1 MFVLENLPYNY
12 GDLEPYIDAKTME
25 IHHSKHHQTYVDKL
39 NDALKDSPDLLNTPV
54 EKLVTDIN
62 QLPEALQKAVRNHG
76 GGHYN
81 HTMFWQSMT
90 PNKDKN
96 NLPDN
101 LVGVINNAF
110 GDLESFKSQFTESAI
125 SCFGSGWAWLVAKDD
140 KLEIISTANQDTPL
154 ELGYK
159 PILGL
164 DVWEHAYYLKYQNRR
179 PEYIDAWWNV
189 VNWDAI
195 NQRLGSSS

>member
-25 IHHSKHHQTYVDKL
+25 VHHSKHHQTYVDKL

-62 QLPEALQKAVRNHG
+62 KLPEALQKAVRNHG

-90 PNKDKN
+90 PIKDKN

-101 LVGVINNAF
+101 LVSVINNAF
-110 GDLESFKSQFTESAI
+110 GDLESFKSQFTNSAV

>member
-1 MFVLENLPYNY
+1 MFVLDNLPYNY
-12 GDLEPYIDAKTME
+12 SELEPYIDAQTME
-25 IHHSKHHQTYVDKL
+25 IHYSKHHQTYIDKL
-39 NDALKDSPDLLNTPV
+39 NGALEDFPDLLNTNI
-54 EKLVTDIN
+54 EELVSDIDN
-62 QLPEALQKAVRNHG
+62 LPKSVQKAVRNHG

-90 PNKDKN
+90 PNKDYN
-96 NLPDN
+96 NIPDSLISSLSN
-101 LVGVINNAF
+101 TF
-110 GDLESFKSQFTESAI
+110 GDVESFKQQFTGSAVN
-125 SCFGSGWAWLVAKDD
+125 CFGSGWAWLVTKDD

-189 VNWDAI
+189 VNWDTVSK
-195 NQRLGSSS
+195 RLAKDS

>member
-62 QLPEALQKAVRNHG
+62 QLPESLQKAVRNHG

-101 LVGVINNAF
+101 LVSVINNAF
-110 GDLESFKSQFTESAI
+110 GDLESFKSQFTDSAV

>member
-1 MFVLENLPYNY
+1 MFLLDNLPYNY
-12 GDLEPYIDAKTME
+12 GDLEPYIDAQTME

-39 NDALKDSPDLLNTPV
+39 NGALKDYPDLLATNI
-54 EKLVTDIN
+54 EELVTDIN
-62 QLPEALQKAVRNHG
+62 KLPQEVQKAVRNHG

-90 PNKDKN
+90 PNKDENIIHESLPSSLKN
-96 NLPDN
+96 T
-101 LVGVINNAF
+101 F
-110 GDLESFKSQFTESAI
+110 GDIESFKSQFTDSAVN
-125 SCFGSGWAWLVAKDD
+125 CFGSGWAWLVAKDGN
-140 KLEIISTANQDTPL
+140 LEIISTANQDTPL
-154 ELGYK
+154 EIGYR

-189 VNWDAI
+189 VNWNVV
-195 NQRLGSSS
+195 NQRLATGS